1 MKFFQSVQSQFAM
14 MGIILQQLTQKNP
27 FNRTILLIFFSYTC
41 NIISYCIF
49 MYYEAN
55 TFQEYTESFYVTST
69 DVLVALC
76 YASVVF
82 RVDGFFKFI
91 DACVKLVASSKWNF
105 NENLQIIIECKPMGE
120 NQNVPGQK
128 CPGSKVIYDENKQL
142 IEKWSEIIRLAAGK
156 GTPICLILPKS
167 LLSFFLYFA
176 TDSGR
181 KSFFLPLPMW
191 WVERITKVFAV
202 LLNTSRFIL
211 FWLKGFLSMWII
223 WLGIAVPSYWNM

>member
-1 MKFFQSVQSQFAM
+1 

-27 FNRTILLIFFSYTC
+27 INRTILLIFVSYTC
-41 NIISYCIF
+41 NIISYCVF

-76 YASVVF
+76 FANVVF

-91 DACVKLVASSKWNF
+91 DACVEIVASSEWNLKK
-105 NENLQIIIECKPMGE
+105 NLGIILFIESVQLMIKI
-120 NQNVPGQK
+120 QNVPGQQ
-128 CPGSKVIYDENKQL
+128 CPGSKAIYDEIDQQ

-176 TDSGR
+176 TDSGSE
-181 KSFFLPLPMW
+181 SFLLPLPMW
-191 WVERITKVFAV
+191 WVEIIKNLFEQNQRFYSTFQFFVV
-202 LLNTSRFIL
+202 LLLT
-211 FWLKGFLSMWII
+211 
-223 WLGIAVPSYWNM
+223 